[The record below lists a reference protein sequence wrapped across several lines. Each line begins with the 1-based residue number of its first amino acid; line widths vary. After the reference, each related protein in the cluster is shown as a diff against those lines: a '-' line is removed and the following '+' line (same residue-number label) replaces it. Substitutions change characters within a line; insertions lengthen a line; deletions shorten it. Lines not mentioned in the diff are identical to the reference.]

1 MEHYAESQSIVVS
14 FNGETKTFS
23 GKPFGD
29 LSVFPVELNDD
40 ETDTTVVVDFD
51 TDINEFVCDID
62 EVPYEKIP
70 KVAYEC
76 ADFSDEVK

>member
-1 MEHYAESQSIVVS
+1 MVS

-29 LSVFPVELNDD
+29 LSIFPVELNDN

-62 EVPYEKIP
+62 EVPYENIP
-70 KVAYEC
+70 KVAYEKS
-76 ADFSDEVK
+76 DFSREVK